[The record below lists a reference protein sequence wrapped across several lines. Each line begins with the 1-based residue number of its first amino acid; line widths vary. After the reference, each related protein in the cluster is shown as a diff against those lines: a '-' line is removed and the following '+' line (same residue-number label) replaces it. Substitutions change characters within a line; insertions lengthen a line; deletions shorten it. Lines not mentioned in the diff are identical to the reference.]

1 MMPARRFAVVLVVL
15 VALIAAPR
23 PASSETLG
31 ETYRRVNPSVVVI
44 RARGQEV
51 TESGVSRFREVG
63 SGVLISADGKIAT
76 AAHVVHLMHEITV
89 EFLGEAP
96 IPARVIASEPRA
108 DLSLLQAAVVPRD
121 AVVSPLADSDPYRI
135 GDPVF
140 IIGAPYGLGHSLST
154 GVISARW
161 DPDTV
166 TRDFPLAEFFQ
177 TDAVIN
183 TGNSGGPMFS
193 RTGELIGIVSHNITK
208 SGGSEGLGFVVT
220 SNTVRKFMLER
231 NRRWYGLDLEFVSGT
246 MAAALHVPQPGGF
259 LVKQVARDSIGERLG
274 LRGGDRLGILDGQT
288 MIVGGDVILTVQG
301 IAVDTKAG
309 MVQALKT
316 LETLRPGQEMRT
328 TVLRAGH
335 VVELRTPWTGQ

>member
-1 MMPARRFAVVLVVL
+1 
-15 VALIAAPR
+15 
-23 PASSETLG
+23 
-31 ETYRRVNPSVVVI
+31 
-44 RARGQEV
+44 
-51 TESGVSRFREVG
+51 
-63 SGVLISADGKIAT
+63 
-76 AAHVVHLMHEITV
+76 
-89 EFLGEAP
+89 
-96 IPARVIASEPRA
+96 
-108 DLSLLQAAVVPRD
+108 
-121 AVVSPLADSDPYRI
+121 
-135 GDPVF
+135 
-140 IIGAPYGLGHSLST
+140 
-154 GVISARW
+154 
-161 DPDTV
+161 
-166 TRDFPLAEFFQ
+166 
-177 TDAVIN
+177 
-183 TGNSGGPMFS
+183 
-193 RTGELIGIVSHNITK
+193 
-208 SGGSEGLGFVVT
+208 
-220 SNTVRKFMLER
+220 MLER